1 MSMLLD
7 RDTMLQPFYKIEFNG
22 VELSES
28 LKKFITLVE
37 FEESDEEAN
46 LVRITVSDPDFYFLN
61 STNLTK
67 KMKVKVWLG
76 FVKKY
81 RQVLEGEVTHI
92 EADLGDDGIPNVV
105 IGCTDT
111 SNAMTYTKKTRKW
124 TKQTANA
131 IVSSI
136 AREYGYTAVTPSST
150 TAIDEVSQEDETDAQ
165 IIKRLADD
173 EGFQFY
179 INSQNKTIYFGIR
192 FNDTAIVDN
201 LYYNSKD
208 CTIRNFRPTFVEKN
222 KPNNVK
228 STESGVSDKDGSTV
242 TSSSSASS
250 SSSGSSSSRGSSGSS
265 GSSTGGEYGIDP
277 VTGAVVKR

>member
-7 RDTMLQPFYKIEFNG
+7 RDTLLHPYYRIEFNG
-22 VELSES
+22 VEVSES

-37 FEESDEEAN
+37 FEESDEEAD

-67 KMKVKVWLG
+67 KMKVKVWMGLK
-76 FVKKY
+76 KKY
-81 RQVLEGEVTHI
+81 RQVLDGVVTHI

-111 SNAMTYTKKTRKW
+111 SNTMTYTKKTRKW
-124 TKQTANA
+124 TKQTANT
-131 IVSSI
+131 IVKQI
-136 AREYGYTAVTPSST
+136 AKEYGYTAVTPNST
-150 TAIDEVSQEDETDAQ
+150 TVIDEVSQEEETDAQ

-192 FNDTAIVDN
+192 FSDTAIRDYI
-201 LYYNSKD
+201 YYNSKD
-208 CTIRNFRPTFVEKN
+208 CTIKNFRPTFVEKN
-222 KPNNVK
+222 KTENVS

-242 TSSSSASS
+242 TSTSSASS
-250 SSSGSSSSRGSSGSS
+250 SSGSS
-265 GSSTGGEYGIDP
+265 GSSSSSSSSSSGGEYAIDP
-277 VTGAVVKR
+277 ITGAVVKR

>member
-1 MSMLLD
+1 MLLD
-7 RDTMLQPFYKIEFNG
+7 RDTLLHPYYKIEFNG
-22 VELSES
+22 VEVSES

-37 FEESDEEAN
+37 FEESDEEAD

-67 KMKVKVWLG
+67 KMKVKVWMGLK
-76 FVKKY
+76 KKY
-81 RQVLEGEVTHI
+81 RQVLEGVVTHI

-111 SNAMTYTKKTRKW
+111 SNAMTYAKKNRKW

-131 IVSSI
+131 IVSQI
-136 AREYGYTAVTPSST
+136 AKEYGYTAVTPNST
-150 TAIDEVSQEDETDAQ
+150 TAIDEVSQEEETDAQ

-179 INSQNKTIYFGIR
+179 INSQNKTIYFGTR
-192 FNDTAIVDN
+192 FNDTAIRDYI
-201 LYYNSKD
+201 YYNSKD
-208 CTIRNFRPTFVEKN
+208 NTIRNFRPTFTEKN
-222 KPNNVK
+222 KTENVK

-242 TSSSSASS
+242 TSTSSASS
-250 SSSGSSSSRGSSGSS
+250 NSGSSSGSSSSSS
-265 GSSTGGEYGIDP
+265 GGEYGIDP